1 MCSCAITTKTAFLST
16 ALTVSKGSKRGKLG
30 VNMRVFVY
38 AGIAAACCVL
48 SNSGSAQDSL
58 RGDVTTPVPTAPRSS
73 SPDAAGSSASAVMRT
88 NSMTVLDDKKKL
100 GPNDSVSFRVVED
113 RDNESQR
120 LRVNDNGE
128 LEVPYVGLVPA
139 RGKSCKE
146 LAYTIRSL
154 LEKEYY
160 YHATV
165 ILAVDRVSEKSKGRI
180 YVYGAVKGQG
190 PQEIPPDESYT
201 VSKAIIKAGGF
212 GDFANKRKVKLT
224 RKNGQEFAID
234 LKRVIEEGHTDEDLD
249 LQPDDQIYVPQRLIN
264 M

>member
-1 MCSCAITTKTAFLST
+1 
-16 ALTVSKGSKRGKLG
+16 
-30 VNMRVFVY
+30 MRVLVS
-38 AGIAAACCVL
+38 AALAAACVVL
-48 SNSGSAQDSL
+48 SNSVWAQDSL
-58 RGDVTTPVPTAPRSS
+58 RGDIATPAPS
-73 SPDAAGSSASAVMRT
+73 SPRTASPDSAGSNTSAVMRT
-88 NSMTVLDDKKKL
+88 NSMSVLDDKKKL

-139 RGKSCKE
+139 QGKSCKE
-146 LAYTIRSL
+146 LAYSIKAL
-154 LEKEYY
+154 LEKQYY

-180 YVYGAVKGQG
+180 YVYGSVKGQG

-224 RKNGQEFAID
+224 RKNGKEFSID
-234 LKRVIEEGHTDEDLD
+234 LKRVIEEGHTEEDLE

>member
-1 MCSCAITTKTAFLST
+1 MKV
-16 ALTVSKGSKRGKLG
+16 TVFIIIIL
-30 VNMRVFVY
+30 
-38 AGIAAACCVL
+38 AL
-48 SNSGSAQDSL
+48 SNFSLVAQETSPSPTAAKSL
-58 RGDVTTPVPTAPRSS
+58 PPDLPVTTT
-73 SPDAAGSSASAVMRT
+73 VMRT
-88 NSMTVLDDKKKL
+88 NSMSVLDDKKRL
-100 GPNDSVSFRVVED
+100 GPNDYVSFRVVED
-113 RDNESQR
+113 RDEESQH

-128 LEVPYVGLVPA
+128 LEVPYIGLVPA
-139 RGKSCKE
+139 QGRTCRD
-146 LAYTIRSL
+146 LAYSIKGA

-165 ILAVDRVSEKSKGRI
+165 ILAVDRVSEKSRGRI
-180 YVYGAVKGQG
+180 YVYGSVKGQG

-224 RKNGQEFAID
+224 RKNGQEFAVD
-234 LKRVIEEGHTDEDLD
+234 LKRVIEEGHGEEDLE

>member
-1 MCSCAITTKTAFLST
+1 M
-16 ALTVSKGSKRGKLG
+16 RG
-30 VNMRVFVY
+30 RVY
-38 AGIAAACCVL
+38 AGVAAACLIL
-48 SNSGSAQDSL
+48 SNASWAQD
-58 RGDVTTPVPTAPRSS
+58 
-73 SPDAAGSSASAVMRT
+73 AGSPAPAAPKPSLPDLAASSTSTVLRT
-88 NSMTVLDDKKKL
+88 NSMSVLDDKKKL
-100 GPNDSVSFRVVED
+100 GPNDFVSFRVVED
-113 RDNESQR
+113 RDNESQH

-139 RGKSCKE
+139 QGKSCKE
-146 LAYTIRSL
+146 LAYTIKSL
-154 LEKEYY
+154 LEREYY

-180 YVYGAVKGQG
+180 YVYGSVKNQG
-190 PQEIPPDESYT
+190 PQEVPPDESYT

-224 RKNGQEFAID
+224 RKNGQEFTVD
-234 LKRVIEEGHTDEDLD
+234 LKRVIEEGHTVEDLE